1 MKAGREDLSEIEEL
15 FEKIRQGKAEPF
27 IELLLAKVGSILR
40 QLLSGHRFVIYQ
52 EDGDI
57 VWDAKAVL
65 ELLFGQ
71 KIN

>member
-1 MKAGREDLSEIEEL
+1 MKEGRGDLGEIEEL
-15 FEKIRQGKAEPF
+15 FEKIRQGEVEPF
-27 IELLLAKVGSILR
+27 IELFLAKVGSIVR
-40 QLLSGHRFVIYQ
+40 QLLSGHRFVVYQ

-71 KIN
+71 

>member
-1 MKAGREDLSEIEEL
+1 MKEGRRDLGEIEDL
-15 FEKIRQGKAEPF
+15 FEKIRQREVELF
-27 IELLLAKVGSILR
+27 IELLLAKVGSIVR
-40 QLLSGHRFVIYQ
+40 QLLSGHRFIVYQ

-57 VWDAKAVL
+57 VRDTKAVL